1 MSHPNSLDPILKGR
15 TADPSIREGIMLV
28 EYPEYL
34 IADALDGDG
43 LQEVHRRMGGGVGL
57 TPESAAST
65 ITEMIVERLADDIE
79 EDSSDR
85 PSPERSRP
93 SFIPH
98 ISAKFPQPVISRI
111 FGKKPAPEDE
121 QDEPVFADNATPI
134 HFESSI
140 APALLMRAEAV
151 SRLWRQGKIEA
162 ERAAHLLESAVMD
175 YRANRK
181 QK

>member
-15 TADPSIREGIMLV
+15 TADPSIREGIALV

-34 IADALDGDG
+34 IAQALDGDG
-43 LQEVHRRMGGGVGL
+43 LQEAHRRLGGTGL
-57 TPESAAST
+57 TAESAANT
-65 ITEMIVERLADDIE
+65 ITEMIVERLADDIAE
-79 EDSSDR
+79 APPEGATS
-85 PSPERSRP
+85 ERSRV

-111 FGKKPAPEDE
+111 FGKKSAPADE
-121 QDEPVFADNATPI
+121 ADEPVFADNATPI
-134 HFESSI
+134 SFELSI
-140 APALLMRAEAV
+140 APSLLMRAEAV

-162 ERAAHLLESAVMD
+162 ERAAYLLESAVMD
-175 YRANRK
+175 YRTNRK